1 MCDLF
6 RIAALRVA
14 EHFGFDYPHND
25 DEKVSAHLRHARLLP
40 RDATEIY

>member
-6 RIAALRVA
+6 RTIATGMA
-14 EHFGFDYPHND
+14 EHFGFDYPHGD
-25 DEKVSAHLRHARLLP
+25 DERVSAHLKHVQSLP